1 MIERIRREAARS
13 RDPAVAEQLSEL
25 IDGLG

>member
-13 RDPAVAEQLSEL
+13 LDPAVAEQLSGL
-25 IDGLG
+25 IDG